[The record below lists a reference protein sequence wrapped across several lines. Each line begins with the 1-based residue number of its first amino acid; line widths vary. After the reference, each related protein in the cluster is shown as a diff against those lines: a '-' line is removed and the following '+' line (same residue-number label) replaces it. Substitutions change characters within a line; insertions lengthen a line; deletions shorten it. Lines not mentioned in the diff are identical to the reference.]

1 MKGSSKMKLF
11 IALQLDF
18 VINSNFIPGIM
29 YVVLYINI
37 NIIVGFT
44 LLIQDKIVISK
55 LSNYSIQ
62 TL

>member
-1 MKGSSKMKLF
+1 MKLF